1 MFFCKFLSL
10 QISQCVTF
18 INLKI
23 YQTAMAKKE
32 ASESTASL
40 GDEVE
45 EVVSPDELFD
55 GLESTKP

>member
-1 MFFCKFLSL
+1 
-10 QISQCVTF
+10 
-18 INLKI
+18 
-23 YQTAMAKKE
+23 MAKKE